1 MHPGSFTPGQVFQPL
16 TSEDPRQVGGYQL
29 LARLGS
35 GGMGRVYLGT
45 MQNGLRLAIKVVR
58 PELVGDPE
66 FRRRFEQEVAAARQ
80 VQSRYTAPLI
90 DADPGARQP
99 WLATAFVAGPSLAQV
114 IAEDGPLPLDTVQR
128 LTAWIAEALQSIHAS
143 GVIHRDL
150 KPSNVL
156 LAPDGPRVID
166 FGIVC
171 AAEATSLTRAG
182 VHIGAPQF
190 MSPEQALGQQST
202 PALDVFSLGSL
213 AYFAATGRAPFG
225 GGPGAAVLF
234 RIAHENPNLEGCPEP
249 LLSLIT
255 RCLAKDPAQRP
266 QLQDII
272 DSFASLGTTAENWP
286 PVGVLQRLAAYAADP
301 PPPTD
306 PDRGTGPADHPGTRR
321 RGILRVTAGVIVV
334 LAATTYGI
342 NLTSGDGSPAPTG
355 LPPVPAPSSTPTPVP
370 TTTAPTPTTL
380 APATSSPFGTPLPP
394 PTGEPV
400 YLADLPPRGSALS
413 TGSWTILGQ
422 EYPKSLAKID
432 FCGNPLS
439 TTYELDR
446 PYQRLI
452 TDVAVADTVDA
463 GDRDAVVNFT
473 VYADSDDDGEYNNDE
488 EVASRA
494 GSWQHPAVIN
504 ADIRGATSI
513 RLDMVTFNCISGE
526 TVWATPRLY

>member
-16 TSEDPRQVGGYQL
+16 TSEDPREVGGYQI

-35 GGMGRVYLGT
+35 GGMGHVYLGT

-66 FRRRFEQEVAAARQ
+66 FRRRFEQEVTAARQ
-80 VQSRYTAPLI
+80 VQSRYTAPLV

-114 IAEDGPLPLDTVQR
+114 IAEDGPLPTDIVQK

-190 MSPEQALGQQST
+190 MSPEQALGQQFT

-234 RIAHENPNLEGCPEP
+234 RIAHEDPNLEGCPQP

-255 RCLAKDPAQRP
+255 ACLAKDPA
-266 QLQDII
+266 
-272 DSFASLGTTAENWP
+272 
-286 PVGVLQRLAAYAADP
+286 
-301 PPPTD
+301 
-306 PDRGTGPADHPGTRR
+306 
-321 RGILRVTAGVIVV
+321 
-334 LAATTYGI
+334 
-342 NLTSGDGSPAPTG
+342 
-355 LPPVPAPSSTPTPVP
+355 
-370 TTTAPTPTTL
+370 
-380 APATSSPFGTPLPP
+380 
-394 PTGEPV
+394 
-400 YLADLPPRGSALS
+400 
-413 TGSWTILGQ
+413 
-422 EYPKSLAKID
+422 
-432 FCGNPLS
+432 
-439 TTYELDR
+439 
-446 PYQRLI
+446 
-452 TDVAVADTVDA
+452 
-463 GDRDAVVNFT
+463 
-473 VYADSDDDGEYNNDE
+473 
-488 EVASRA
+488 
-494 GSWQHPAVIN
+494 
-504 ADIRGATSI
+504 
-513 RLDMVTFNCISGE
+513 
-526 TVWATPRLY
+526 